1 MSNPSPAVGAAAP
14 SFEALPVVGAEGETL
29 SSAMLD
35 GQRYVLYFY
44 PKDDT
49 PGCTTQACDFRDQ
62 GAAFEAL
69 GYKIFGVSPD
79 SVKRHVNFREKYG
92 LPFPLVSDPEHLL
105 AERFGGM
112 AREKELRTRLHGDRP
127 LNLRDRRG
135 GRSPSLPRECPREGP
150 CRAPL
155 GLALGKVSPQ

>member
-1 MSNPSPAVGAAAP
+1 MSNSSPAVGAAAP
-14 SFEALPVVGAEGETL
+14 SFEALPVVGAEGESL

-105 AERFGGM
+105 AERFGVW
-112 AREKELRTRLHGDRP
+112 REKKITDAFTWGSSAQPSWSTRRAFSFTAS
-127 LNLRDRRG
+127 RMFARR
-135 GRSPSLPRECPREGP
+135 
-150 CRAPL
+150 
-155 GLALGKVSPQ
+155 VM

>member
-1 MSNPSPAVGAAAP
+1 MSNGSPAVGAAAP
-14 SFEALPVVGAEGETL
+14 IFEPLPVVGAEGESL
-29 SSAMLD
+29 SSAMLE

-92 LPFPLVSDPEHLL
+92 LPFPLISDPEHLL
-105 AERFGGM
+105 AERFGVW
-112 AREKELRTRLHGDRP
+112 REKKNYGRTYMGIVRSTFVVDEAGILLHSLENVRAKGHVGRL
-127 LNLRDRRG
+127 LTLL
-135 GRSPSLPRECPREGP
+135 SE
-150 CRAPL
+150 
-155 GLALGKVSPQ
+155 